1 MNAASAFSF
10 LSPMIAQYPPTYAR
24 FMIQTI
30 FKFMGE
36 PVTED
41 VISQMLDEIYQNP
54 PPAPTP
60 EQTPTPGGKPQ

>member
-1 MNAASAFSF
+1 
-10 LSPMIAQYPPTYAR
+10 MIAQYPPTYAK

-41 VISQMLDEIYQNP
+41 VIAQMLDEIYKNP
-54 PPAPTP
+54 PPPPTP
-60 EQTPTPGGKPQ
+60 AQTPTPGAGGQ